1 MYERDVKMQK
11 IVTDKRQ
18 ITLKID
24 EEIWKDLKMRS
35 LNKGITLKKWI
46 MQAVAEA
53 MVREDKAQ

>member
-1 MYERDVKMQK
+1 MQK
-11 IVTDKRQ
+11 IITDKRQ

>member
-24 EEIWKDLKMRS
+24 EEIWKELKMRA

-46 MQAVAEA
+46 MQAVADA